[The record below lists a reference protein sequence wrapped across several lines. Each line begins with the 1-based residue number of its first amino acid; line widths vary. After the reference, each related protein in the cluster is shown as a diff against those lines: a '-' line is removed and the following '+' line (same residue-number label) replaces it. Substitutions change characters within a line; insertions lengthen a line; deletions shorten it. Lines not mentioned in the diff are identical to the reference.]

1 LLALGH
7 RPVLIGLAFSV
18 QEVTSVPAESHDVR
32 LDRIV
37 TETAVWAGK
46 HAG

>member
-1 LLALGH
+1 
-7 RPVLIGLAFSV
+7 LIGLAFSV

-32 LDRIV
+32 LDWIV